1 MLAARAAARSRRRR
15 IEPGKA
21 LTDRRTDP
29 LSLIA
34 GVLIVIVGALMA
46 LDQSSDVSLSGGVIA
61 ALFVGVFGLILLV
74 SGLLEDR

>member
-1 MLAARAAARSRRRR
+1 M
-15 IEPGKA
+15 
-21 LTDRRTDP
+21 TDRRTDP

-61 ALFVGVFGLILLV
+61 ALFVGVFGFILLV

>member
-1 MLAARAAARSRRRR
+1 LN
-15 IEPGKA
+15 
-21 LTDRRTDP
+21 DRRTDP

-61 ALFVGVFGLILLV
+61 ALFVCVFGLILLV

>member
-1 MLAARAAARSRRRR
+1 M
-15 IEPGKA
+15 
-21 LTDRRTDP
+21 TDRRTDP

>member
-1 MLAARAAARSRRRR
+1 M
-15 IEPGKA
+15 
-21 LTDRRTDP
+21 TDRRTDP

-74 SGLLEDR
+74 SGLLEGR

>member
-1 MLAARAAARSRRRR
+1 MN
-15 IEPGKA
+15 
-21 LTDRRTDP
+21 DRRTDP

-61 ALFVGVFGLILLV
+61 ALFVGVFGLVLLV

>member
-1 MLAARAAARSRRRR
+1 MN
-15 IEPGKA
+15 
-21 LTDRRTDP
+21 DRRTDP

-61 ALFVGVFGLILLV
+61 ALFVCVFGLILLV

>member
-1 MLAARAAARSRRRR
+1 MN
-15 IEPGKA
+15 
-21 LTDRRTDP
+21 DRELDRVS
-29 LSLIA
+29 LSA
-34 GVLIVIVGALMA
+34 GVLIIVIGIAMV

>member
-1 MLAARAAARSRRRR
+1 LN
-15 IEPGKA
+15 
-21 LTDRRTDP
+21 DRRTDP
-29 LSLIA
+29 ISLIA

-61 ALFVGVFGLILLV
+61 ALFVGVFGLILFV

>member
-1 MLAARAAARSRRRR
+1 LN
-15 IEPGKA
+15 
-21 LTDRRTDP
+21 DRRTDP

-61 ALFVGVFGLILLV
+61 ALFVGVFGLVLLV